1 MTTIVVLFNL
11 RPEVAPET
19 YEAWAK
25 RTDLPLVR
33 AQGSVA
39 GFDVL
44 RSQGLLGSDA
54 KQIERSVDIDF
65 MRPFRNMLGTRRQ
78 QRRQMHDLRDFVHGH
93 DLLHETPITDVAQ
106 MQVIQ
111 MLPDL
116 LSGIADIDG
125 DHVDI
130 RVLRKDANQAM
141 ADFAGGTGDE
151 NASAW

>member
-54 KQIERSVDIDF
+54 KAPYAYIE
-65 MRPFRNMLGTRRQ
+65 L
-78 QRRQMHDLRDFVHGH
+78 
-93 DLLHETPITDVAQ
+93 
-106 MQVIQ
+106 
-111 MLPDL
+111 
-116 LSGIADIDG
+116 
-125 DHVDI
+125 I
-130 RVLRKDANQAM
+130 RVNDMARFGSDISAPAMQAVASEFQTF
-141 ADFAGGTGDE
+141 ADNPVFILTGSIE
-151 NASAW
+151 QE